1 MGAFWL
7 LGDRLKTPRN
17 VPLIPCL
24 QISSIM
30 PFRYSHELKIEV
42 AYVKGR
48 PLRRVCRFILEIS
61 VACKCL
67 IYSTFVVS
75 HGLKIFAPK
84 VGVFLCVKC
93 LVLLALVASHCEA
106 ATVNKRSS
114 FTLDKARPP
123 PPRLPILDRIK
134 DIKKSRPFVFAPI
147 RSILLLI

>member
-1 MGAFWL
+1 MSY
-7 LGDRLKTPRN
+7 P

-30 PFRYSHELKIEV
+30 PFRYSHELKTGFPH
-42 AYVKGR
+42 VKGR
-48 PLRRVCRFILEIS
+48 ASWSVCRFILEIS

-67 IYSTFVVS
+67 IYSTFVAS

-93 LVLLALVASHCEA
+93 LALLALAPSHREA
-106 ATVNKRSS
+106 ATVNKCSS
-114 FTLDKARPP
+114 FTLDRARPP